1 MAEYIFIDE
10 NYLKDYTQLT
20 DAVDPELMYP
30 AALAAQDMYV
40 QPYVGDALMRKLKTD
55 AENDTLAGD
64 YATLVND
71 YLRKPLVWWT
81 MVELVDDLYVRWDN
95 AAPQIRINDE
105 TNQIE
110 QSDLKR
116 ARERCRSKAE
126 YYTQRMV
133 DWLCVNGS
141 SMPEYNS
148 NTAPDRSPTSAE
160 VINQSGITFSTGRR
174 NYPKYPSWA
183 YDE

>member
-30 AALAAQDMYV
+30 AALVAQDKWV
-40 QPYVGDALMRKLKTD
+40 TPRTGDALMRKLKTD
-55 AENDTLAGD
+55 AEADSLTGL
-64 YATLVND
+64 YATLVNT
-71 YLRKPLVWWT
+71 YLRKALVWWT
-81 MVELVDDLYVRWDN
+81 MVELLPRLYVRWDN

-110 QSDLKR
+110 QGDLR
-116 ARERCRSKAE
+116 REVEYARETAQH
-126 YYTQRMV
+126 YTDRMV

-141 SMPEYNS
+141 QMPEYNN
-148 NTAPDRSPTSAE
+148 NTSPDRPPTSDD
-160 VINQSGITFSTGRR
+160 VFNQSGLTVSSGRR
-174 NYPKYPSWA
+174 NQQLPKWMWKNA
-183 YDE
+183 